1 MIQSMTGFGKAELE
15 INNKKITIEIRSLN
29 SKQLDI
35 NTRIPSLYKEKDIEI
50 RKEISEALQR
60 GKVEFN
66 IFIESLGETSNAVI
80 NKPII
85 KSYYEQLNEIGQE
98 IGLNINDGIMQV
110 ITRLPDAVK
119 IQFEELDENEW
130 LVIRESVRK
139 ALADLVTFRKQEGI
153 SLYND
158 IKANIENIQRLQ
170 AEVEP
175 HEEERV
181 ARVKERL
188 RDGLKELEMNG
199 NVDNNRFEQELIFYI
214 EKLDINEEKV
224 RLTNHCNYFLETM
237 EQEGS
242 QGKKMG
248 FIAQEIGREI
258 NTMGSKANHSELQK
272 IVVQMKDSLERIKEQ
287 VLNTL

>member
-1 MIQSMTGFGKAELE
+1 MTGFGKAELE

>member
-15 INNKKITIEIRSLN
+15 INNKKVTIEIRSLN

-66 IFIESLGETSNAVI
+66 IFIESLGETSNAII

-85 KSYYEQLNEIGQE
+85 KVYYEQLNAIGQE
-98 IGLNINDGIMQV
+98 LGLNINDGIMQV

-119 IQFEELDENEW
+119 IQFEELDETEW
-130 LVIRESVRK
+130 KVILESVRK

-158 IKANIENIQRLQ
+158 IKANIQNIQRLQ

-175 HEEERV
+175 FETERV

-199 NVDNNRFEQELIFYI
+199 NVDSNRFEQELIFYI

-224 RLTNHCNYFLETM
+224 RLTNHCNYFIETM

>member
-15 INNKKITIEIRSLN
+15 INNKKVTIEIRSLN

-66 IFIESLGETSNAVI
+66 IFIESLGETSNAII

-85 KSYYEQLNEIGQE
+85 KAYYEQLNAIGQE
-98 IGLNINDGIMQV
+98 LGLNINDGIMQV

-119 IQFEELDENEW
+119 IQFEELDETEW
-130 LVIRESVRK
+130 KVILESVRK

-158 IKANIENIQRLQ
+158 IKANIQNIQRLQ

-175 HEEERV
+175 FETERV

-199 NVDNNRFEQELIFYI
+199 NVDSNRFEQELIFYI

-224 RLTNHCNYFLETM
+224 RLTNHCNYFIETM